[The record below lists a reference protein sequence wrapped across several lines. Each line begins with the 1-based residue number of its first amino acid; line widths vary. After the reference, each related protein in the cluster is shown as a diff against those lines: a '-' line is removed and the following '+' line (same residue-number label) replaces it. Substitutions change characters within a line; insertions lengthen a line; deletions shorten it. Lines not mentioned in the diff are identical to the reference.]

1 MPFFRRCAA
10 TFAVLLAGAGT
21 LAAQNTVQGSPEGE
35 PRLASVPAPA
45 PALAAERA
53 PVTAPSPAGQAVSFA
68 PFTANATVGVHSKS
82 SDAPAPY
89 VPPRADRQTQGVTL
103 MIIGGAALL
112 GGAIIAGSSNAAG
125 TLIMVGG
132 VVCGAIGLYKYLQ

>member
-1 MPFFRRCAA
+1 MSAI
-10 TFAVLLAGAGT
+10 VDEYEKGT
-21 LAAQNTVQGSPEGE
+21 
-35 PRLASVPAPA
+35 VPVYRVYRMKEMS
-45 PALAAERA
+45 PALQEDSDAVFPLLRGHLRR
-53 PVTAPSPAGQAVSFA
+53 PAPSPAGQAVSFA
-68 PFTANATVGVHSKS
+68 PLTANATVGVHSKS

-89 VPPRADRQTQGVTL
+89 VPPRADRQNQGVTL

-125 TLIMVGG
+125 TLLMVGG